1 MTRSFLT
8 SMPCSS
14 DWPGPHRLGP
24 SMPPAVSGAD
34 PPWIGVSP
42 FSKVRGRS
50 LEDYN
55 QFRLGVVNYS
65 LRSSFSRPSAYRQ
78 RADDVS
84 RAATRGMMDTQ
95 LARVSGLPK
104 PPILLPKHG
113 WHHSSLWTPK
123 PPAFYSYLAL
133 QNSSKRIAVGTA
145 VASRPPHRSVRE
157 ALPHTAPP
165 LGQTIT
171 TKCCYLSW

>member
-14 DWPGPHRLGP
+14 DWLGPHRLGP

-104 PPILLPKHG
+104 PPILFPNHGCHHRQRTGRGQSEWLVLLCRTLSFPIPNRFNPALSLTPLIRRLLAPQARLPAG
-113 WHHSSLWTPK
+113 
-123 PPAFYSYLAL
+123 
-133 QNSSKRIAVGTA
+133 
-145 VASRPPHRSVRE
+145 RS
-157 ALPHTAPP
+157 
-165 LGQTIT
+165 Q
-171 TKCCYLSW
+171 